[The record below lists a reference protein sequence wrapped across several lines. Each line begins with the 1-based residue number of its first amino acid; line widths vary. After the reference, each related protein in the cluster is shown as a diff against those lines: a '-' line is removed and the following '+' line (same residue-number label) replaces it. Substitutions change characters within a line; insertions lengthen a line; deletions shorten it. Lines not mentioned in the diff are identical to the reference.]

1 MASARTTDDMT
12 VSLSNPAAAKKSIA
26 RVLVVEDDTTIGD
39 LMRLAL
45 SRSLID
51 ATLIS
56 SGEEALTRLTTESY
70 DLILLDIALPGM
82 SGLELCRLLK
92 ADPALQD
99 IPVIFVS
106 GQSSPENKQVAE
118 RLGAVEFIEK
128 PVTLLRFLSRV
139 MGHLK
144 LKANGEREVRQLWP
158 VVTA

>member
-1 MASARTTDDMT
+1 MPASSSKTNPTPAPK
-12 VSLSNPAAAKKSIA
+12 SLA
-26 RVLVVEDDTTIGD
+26 RVLVVEDHQDIGD

-51 ATLIS
+51 ATLCRT
-56 SGEEALTRLTTESY
+56 GEEALTLLVSETY
-70 DLILLDIALPGM
+70 DLLLLDIELPGM

-92 ADPALQD
+92 TDPQLQD

-106 GQSSPENKQVAE
+106 GQNSPQNKQEAE

-128 PVTLLRFLSRV
+128 PITLLRFLSRV

-144 LKANGEREVRQLWP
+144 LKANSDREVRQLFP
-158 VVTA
+158 VATT

>member
-1 MASARTTDDMT
+1 MPASSSTTNPT
-12 VSLSNPAAAKKSIA
+12 PAPKSLA
-26 RVLVVEDDTTIGD
+26 RVLVVEDHQDIGD

-51 ATLIS
+51 ATLCRT
-56 SGEEALTRLTTESY
+56 GEEALTLLASETY
-70 DLILLDIALPGM
+70 DLLLLDIELPGM

-106 GQSSPENKQVAE
+106 GQNSPQNKQEAE

-144 LKANGEREVRQLWP
+144 LMANSEREARQLFP
-158 VVTA
+158 VATT